1 MSTWKGTGGAD
12 LNKKSVNIVIM
23 LSAAACLLC
32 LTGLGWLLWGQ
43 ARGVGEALQPATS
56 AEGAAKTEGLS
67 IVALGDSL
75 TRGTGDS
82 EGKGYVGYLGDWLKS
97 RYPELTVSNLG
108 VKGYTAPQLAELLE
122 QPEVRRQIGG
132 ADYILLTIGGN
143 DLFQG
148 GQALLQ
154 LEEGIE
160 AGLGDGFI
168 SSLNGMLKEI
178 RSLNAEGK
186 IMLMGLYNP
195 FQDFSESDMA
205 SSVVMSWNQKVWET
219 ASAYSGIIV
228 VPTFDLFQQHGSD
241 YLFSD
246 GFHPNDKGYQAI
258 AKRYLSLMVPEGGLA
273 S

>member
-1 MSTWKGTGGAD
+1 MK
-12 LNKKSVNIVIM
+12 NKSASIMIV

-43 ARGVGEALQPATS
+43 ASGDGETPQTAVPA
-56 AEGAAKTEGLS
+56 EIPAKTEGLS

-82 EGKGYVGYLGDWLKS
+82 KGKGYVGYLSDWLKEE
-97 RYPELTVSNLG
+97 YPEVTVSNLG
-108 VKGYTAPQLAELLE
+108 IKGYTAPELAEQLK
-122 QPEVRRQIGG
+122 QPEIRRQVGG

-148 GQALLQ
+148 GRALLQ
-154 LEEGIE
+154 LEEGNGD
-160 AGLGDGFI
+160 GLGEGFI
-168 SSLNGMLKEI
+168 SNLDGILKEI
-178 RSLNAEGK
+178 RSLNAEGT

-195 FQDFSESDMA
+195 FQDFKEGDLASE
-205 SSVVMSWNQKVWET
+205 VVMSWNQEVWDT
-219 ASAYSGIIV
+219 AAAYSDIII
-228 VPTFDLFQQHGSD
+228 VPTFDLFQQYGAD

-258 AKRYLSLMVPEGGLA
+258 AKRYLSLMVPEGGLP

>member
-1 MSTWKGTGGAD
+1 MK
-12 LNKKSVNIVIM
+12 NKSASIMIM

-43 ARGVGEALQPATS
+43 AREEGEAPRPVAS
-56 AEGAAKTEGLS
+56 IEVPAKTEGLS

-82 EGKGYVGYLGDWLKS
+82 EGKGYVGYLGDWLKEK
-97 RYPELTVSNLG
+97 YPEVTVSNLG
-108 VKGYTAPQLAELLE
+108 VKGYTAPELAEQLD
-122 QPEVRRQIGG
+122 QPEVRRQLGG

-148 GQALLQ
+148 GRALLQ
-154 LEEGIE
+154 LEEGNGD
-160 AGLGDGFI
+160 GLGEGFI
-168 SSLNGMLKEI
+168 ANLNGILKEI
-178 RSLNAEGK
+178 RSLNADGT

-195 FQDFSESDMA
+195 FQDFNEGGLA
-205 SSVVMSWNQKVWET
+205 SAVVMSWNQEVWET
-219 ASAYSGIIV
+219 ASAYSGIII
-228 VPTFDLFQQHGSD
+228 VPTFDLFQQYGAD

-258 AKRYLSLMVPEGGLA
+258 AKRYLSLMVPEGGLP